1 MKATDE
7 SSEAERREQDEPV
20 GEPAVADRARRRRRQ
35 RLTRRASL
43 IIGLAVV
50 AGFILALTQL
60 IGGDRVV
67 RGVEV
72 AGVSMSGR
80 TRGAA
85 LDDLRALATELA
97 GTEIR
102 FEADGRTFT
111 TTPDEL
117 GWEPDPEATAESA
130 FGVGRRGAPWRRLW
144 ERARGVL
151 GGIELQWVARW
162 DPAPAQAL
170 LDRWQK
176 KVGTSARE
184 AAVRVLDGEIR
195 PVRPRP
201 GIAIDGRAVRVA
213 AESLVRG
220 GTIAD
225 PIPLPVGRVDPRT
238 DEVDLRAAIRRV
250 DAILQGP
257 IRLSARGESFHLLPA
272 DLATLVHTR
281 VKDADDGGRLAV
293 HFPPEAVDAA
303 LEPHARRLETSPR
316 DARFDIVGERVRI
329 RPSSS
334 GVVMDPKL
342 VAGRLLDIAVSPDRA
357 GRIELVIAKP
367 EVSTREAKAMGI
379 EDQLSTFTTEH
390 TPGEPRVTNIH
401 LAADLLDGALVLPD
415 TMFSLNER
423 VGPRTKERGFV
434 NAPVIYEGEFTED
447 VGGGTSQLAT
457 TTFNAA
463 FFAGYP
469 FVEYQPHSFYIDRY
483 PMGREATVSY
493 PAPDL
498 KFRNDTAHPFV
509 IATSYTD
516 SSITVSIYGTKD
528 RREITATRPKIVRR
542 TAAGFEVRVERIID
556 DAKGKL
562 LRRDVFR
569 TFYKNE

>member
-1 MKATDE
+1 MKTTDE
-7 SSEAERREQDEPV
+7 SSEAERPEHDEPA
-20 GEPAVADRARRRRRQ
+20 GEPAVPNRALRRRRR
-35 RLTRRASL
+35 RLARLGTL
-43 IIGLAVV
+43 VVGLVV
-50 AGFILALTQL
+50 VGGCILALTQPTR
-60 IGGDRVV
+60 GDRVV
-67 RGVEV
+67 HGVEV
-72 AGVSMSGR
+72 AGVSMSGL

-85 LDDLRALATELA
+85 LVDLRALAEELGDA
-97 GTEIR
+97 EIQ
-102 FEADGRTFT
+102 FEAEGRNLT
-111 TTPDEL
+111 TTPAEL
-117 GWEPDPEATAESA
+117 GWEPDPVATAEAA
-130 FGVGRRGAPWRRLW
+130 FGVGRRGAPWRRVW

-151 GGIELQWVARW
+151 GGIEVQWVAGW
-162 DPAPAQAL
+162 DPSAAQVVL
-170 LDRWQK
+170 ERWQR

-195 PVRPRP
+195 PIRPRP
-201 GIAIDGRAVRVA
+201 GITIDHDAVRA
-213 AESLVRG
+213 TAQSLVRG
-220 GTIAD
+220 GTVAGRV
-225 PIPLPVGRVDPRT
+225 PLPVERVDPRT
-238 DEVDLRAAIRRV
+238 DEDDLRAAIRRV
-250 DAILQGP
+250 DAVLGGP
-257 IRLSARGESFHLLPA
+257 IRLSARGERFQLSPA
-272 DLATLVHTR
+272 DLASLVHTR

-293 HFPPEAVDAA
+293 HFPPAAVEAA
-303 LEPHARRLETSPR
+303 LRPYARRFEIPPR
-316 DARFDIVGERVRI
+316 DARFDVVGERVRI

-334 GVVMDPKL
+334 GLVVDPKL
-342 VAGRLLDIAVSPDRA
+342 AAGRMLDIAVSPDRA
-357 GRIELVIAKP
+357 GRIELVVAKP
-367 EVSTREAKAMGI
+367 EVSTSEAKAMSI
-379 EDQLSTFTTEH
+379 DDRLSTFTTEH

-498 KFRNDTAHPFV
+498 KFRNDTADPFV

-528 RREITATRPKIVRR
+528 GREIKATPPKIVRR
-542 TAAGFEVRVERIID
+542 TAAGFEVRVERIIR
-556 DAKGKL
+556 DARGKL
-562 LRRDVFR
+562 LRRDVFK

>member
-1 MKATDE
+1 M
-7 SSEAERREQDEPV
+7 
-20 GEPAVADRARRRRRQ
+20 
-35 RLTRRASL
+35 
-43 IIGLAVV
+43 
-50 AGFILALTQL
+50 
-60 IGGDRVV
+60 
-67 RGVEV
+67 
-72 AGVSMSGR
+72 
-80 TRGAA
+80 
-85 LDDLRALATELA
+85 
-97 GTEIR
+97 
-102 FEADGRTFT
+102 
-111 TTPDEL
+111 
-117 GWEPDPEATAESA
+117 
-130 FGVGRRGAPWRRLW
+130 
-144 ERARGVL
+144 
-151 GGIELQWVARW
+151 
-162 DPAPAQAL
+162 
-170 LDRWQK
+170 
-176 KVGTSARE
+176 
-184 AAVRVLDGEIR
+184 LDGEIR

-201 GIAIDGRAVRVA
+201 GITIDHEAVRA
-213 AESLVRG
+213 SAQSLVRV

-225 PIPLPVGRVDPRT
+225 AIPLPVARVDPRT
-238 DEVDLRAAIRRV
+238 DEDDLRAAIRRV
-250 DAILQGP
+250 DAVLRGP
-257 IRLSARGESFHLLPA
+257 IRLSARGDSFQLSPA
-272 DLATLVHTR
+272 DLASLVHTQ

-293 HFPPEAVDAA
+293 HFPPAAVDAV
-303 LEPHARRLETSPR
+303 LKPYARRFEIPPR
-316 DARFDIVGERVRI
+316 DAQFDVVGERVRI

-334 GVVMDPKL
+334 GLVVDPKL
-342 VAGRLLDIAVSPDRA
+342 AAGRLLDIAVSPDRA
-357 GRIELVIAKP
+357 GRIELIVAKP
-367 EVSTREAKAMGI
+367 EVSTSEAKAMGI
-379 EDQLSTFTTEH
+379 EDRLSTFTTQH

-401 LAADLLDGALVLPD
+401 LAADVLDGALVLPD

-528 RREITATRPKIVRR
+528 RREIKATPPKIVRR
-542 TAAGFEVRVERIID
+542 TAAGFEVRVERIIK
-556 DAKGKL
+556 DAKGEL
-562 LRRDVFR
+562 LRRDVFK

>member
-7 SSEAERREQDEPV
+7 HSEAERPRPG
-20 GEPAVADRARRRRRQ
+20 GEPGVPDRARRRRR
-35 RLTRRASL
+35 RSLTRRVSL
-43 IIGLAVV
+43 VVGLAVI
-50 AGFILALTQL
+50 AGCVIALTQL
-60 IGGDRVV
+60 IAADRVV

-72 AGVSMSGR
+72 AGVSLSGR
-80 TRGAA
+80 TRSSA
-85 LDDLRALATELA
+85 LDRLRMLREDRGVA
-97 GTEIR
+97 EIR

-111 TTPDEL
+111 TTPAEL
-117 GWEPDPEATAESA
+117 GWEPDPEATAEAA
-130 FGVGRRGAPWRRLW
+130 FGVGRSGAPWSRLW

-151 GGIELQWVARW
+151 GGIELEWVDRW
-162 DPAPAQAL
+162 DPPAAQAL
-170 LDRWQK
+170 LHRWQK
-176 KVGTSARE
+176 KVGTEARE
-184 AAVRVLDGEIR
+184 AAVRVLDEEIR
-195 PVRPRP
+195 PVRPRA
-201 GIAIDGRAVRVA
+201 GVAIDQDAVLA
-213 AESLVRG
+213 GAESLVRG
-220 GTIAD
+220 ATIPD
-225 PIPLPVGRVDPRT
+225 RIPLPVRQVDPRT
-238 DEVDLRAAIRRV
+238 DEEDLRAAVRRV
-250 DAILQGP
+250 DAILRGP
-257 IRLSARGESFHLLPA
+257 IRLSARGESFQLLPA
-272 DLATLVHTR
+272 DLAALVHTR

-293 HFPPEAVDAA
+293 HFPPAAVDAA
-303 LEPHARRLETSPR
+303 LEPYAPRFETPPR
-316 DARFDIVGERVRI
+316 DARFDVVGERVHI

-334 GVVMDPKL
+334 GLVADPKL
-342 VAGRLLDIAVSPDRA
+342 AAGRLLSIAVSPDRA
-357 GRIELVIAKP
+357 GRIELVVAKP
-367 EVSTREAKAMGI
+367 EVSTSQARAMGI
-379 EDQLSTFTTEH
+379 EDRLSTFTTEH
-390 TPGEPRVTNIH
+390 VPGEPRVTNIH

-498 KFRNDTAHPFV
+498 KFRNDTTHPFV

-516 SSITVSIYGTKD
+516 SSITVSIYGTRD
-528 RREITATRPKIVRR
+528 RRDIKATRPRIIRR
-542 TAAGFEVRVERIID
+542 TAAGFEVRVERIIR
-556 DAKGKL
+556 DAKGEL
-562 LRRDVFR
+562 LRRDVFK

>member
-1 MKATDE
+1 MKATNE
-7 SSEAERREQDEPV
+7 SPEAERPEHDEPV
-20 GEPAVADRARRRRRQ
+20 GEPAVPDRALRRRRR
-35 RLTRRASL
+35 RLARRATL
-43 IIGLAVV
+43 MVGAVVV
-50 AGFILALTQL
+50 AGCTLALTQL
-60 IGGDRVV
+60 TPGDRVV

-72 AGVSMSGR
+72 AGVSLSGR
-80 TRGAA
+80 TRVAA
-85 LDDLRALATELA
+85 LDDLRTLAEEVGDA
-97 GTEIR
+97 EIR
-102 FEADGRTFT
+102 FAAEGRTFA
-111 TTPDEL
+111 TTPAEL
-117 GWEPDPEATAESA
+117 GWEPDPEATAEAA
-130 FGVGRRGAPWRRLW
+130 FGVGRRGAPWRRVW

-151 GGIELQWVARW
+151 GGIELAWIARW
-162 DPAPAQAL
+162 DPSAAQVVL
-170 LDRWQK
+170 ERWQR

-201 GIAIDGRAVRVA
+201 GITIDHEAVRVT

-225 PIPLPVGRVDPRT
+225 RIPLPVVRVDPRT
-238 DEVDLRAAIRRV
+238 DEDDLRTATRRV
-250 DAILQGP
+250 EAVLRGP
-257 IRLSARGESFHLLPA
+257 IRLSARGEGFQLSAA
-272 DLATLVHTR
+272 DLASLVHTR

-293 HFPPEAVDAA
+293 YFPPAAVDAL
-303 LEPHARRLETSPR
+303 LEPFARRFEIPPR
-316 DARFDIVGERVRI
+316 DARFDVVGERVRI

-334 GVVMDPKL
+334 GLVVDPKL
-342 VAGRLLDIAVSPDRA
+342 AAGRLLDIAVSPDRA
-357 GRIELVIAKP
+357 GRIELIVAKP
-367 EVSTREAKAMGI
+367 EVSTSEAKAMGI
-379 EDQLSTFTTEH
+379 DDRLSTFTTEH

-401 LAADLLDGALVLPD
+401 LAADVLDGALVLPD

-528 RREITATRPKIVRR
+528 RREIKATPPKIVRR
-542 TAAGFEVRVERIID
+542 TAAGFEVRVERIIK

-562 LRRDVFR
+562 LRRDVFK
-569 TFYKNE
+569 TFYRNE

>member
-1 MKATDE
+1 M
-7 SSEAERREQDEPV
+7 
-20 GEPAVADRARRRRRQ
+20 
-35 RLTRRASL
+35 
-43 IIGLAVV
+43 IIALAVV
-50 AGFILALTQL
+50 AGFVIALTQL

-72 AGVSMSGR
+72 AGVSMSGL

-85 LDDLRALATELA
+85 LEDLRTLATELGRA
-97 GTEIR
+97 EIR

-117 GWEPDPEATAESA
+117 GWEPDSEATAQSA

-151 GGIELQWVARW
+151 GGIELEWVARW
-162 DPAPAQAL
+162 DPEPAQAL

-176 KVGTSARE
+176 KVGRSARE

-201 GIAIDGRAVRVA
+201 GIAVDGRAVRVA

-238 DEVDLRAAIRRV
+238 DEDDLRAVIRRV

-257 IRLSARGESFHLLPA
+257 IRLSARGESFHLSPA
-272 DLATLVHTR
+272 DLASLVHTR

-303 LEPHARRLETSPR
+303 LEPHARRLETPPR

-334 GVVMDPKL
+334 GVVVDPKL

-357 GRIELVIAKP
+357 GRLELVIAKP
-367 EVSTREAKAMGI
+367 EVSTSEAKAMGI
-379 EDQLSTFTTEH
+379 EDRLSTFTTEH
-390 TPGEPRVTNIH
+390 APGEPRVTNIH
-401 LAADLLDGALVLPD
+401 LAADLLHGALVLPD

-498 KFRNDTAHPFV
+498 KFRNDTVHPFV
-509 IATSYTD
+509 IAASYTG

-528 RREITATRPKIVRR
+528 RREITATPPKIVQR

-562 LRRDVFR
+562 LRRDVFK